1 MAGPFL
7 IHTTAPLKCLSDEKL
22 YVKHVILEKGGQT
35 HPIQRKEV
43 KNCLMINQLL
53 SEGGKQGK
61 QTLWKKLLMVQFS
74 SYSEDEVSGILAR
87 NIEYNGSRYC
97 FLGFSE
103 LQLKNK
109 TCFLIA
115 ETDKQIG
122 ERRTTFANL
131 SVTIPFADRVAK
143 VQHMFEPYEK
153 SLQLTE
159 DEFIFENNAE
169 ITEESGFMS
178 PELAEKIKKTAE
190 YNLANDPS
198 VVQVICP
205 GFSGKLVLSDEILA
219 KARRDGIPRLK
230 ALMKTS
236 GATKDCGNSL
246 TVGIV
251 DYSKPYKVGYL
262 DIYTVMLLSE
272 RGVASDY
279 LLELQR
285 HYYDVLTKLETDLT
299 SAKYF
304 LRLNGR
310 EDILRKIDNGIN
322 PDARETICQI
332 KGDEIR
338 KMQENED
345 DPKLRILVSESREVF
360 GIPDPYNNQLQSS
373 ECVFAPCLNCLQP
386 QERELFESA
395 EQVLVIPQ
403 PCYSATDIRVLTL
416 VRDKGEYEKLKDCIV
431 LPSQTETQAVSSKY
445 FVSWDRN
452 LLHQSNSTSWFPKLP
467 GLSCLLCRGRSE
479 DTTDRVGETV
489 TNEANTPSTA
499 RELTSE
505 ADTSSTATELHEDAS
520 FQEKLKK
527 YFANFKSSDDLISR
541 AKSHFKEFALLKGSP
556 SFSDCK
562 QLGKYLS
569 SRFDWNAKRDDVEKY
584 LAKLDEKYA
593 KLKLNEEGN
602 QKSSSL
608 QELCEEI
615 TASLHDFIKK
625 NAERQR

>member
-7 IHTTAPLKCLSDEKL
+7 IHTTAPLKCPADEKL
-22 YVKHVILEKGGQT
+22 YVKHVILKKGDQN
-35 HPIQRKEV
+35 PRIQRKEV

-61 QTLWKKLLMVQFS
+61 QILWKKLLMVEFS

-143 VQHMFEPYEK
+143 VQHMFERYEK

-159 DEFIFENNAE
+159 DEFIFENNAD

-178 PELAEKIKKTAE
+178 PELAKQIKKTAE

-230 ALMKTS
+230 ALLKTS

-279 LLELQR
+279 LLELQK

-310 EDILRKIDNGIN
+310 EDILGKIDNGIN

-338 KMQENED
+338 KMQENEE

-360 GIPDPYNNQLQSS
+360 GIIDPYDNQLQSS

-403 PCYSATDIRVLTL
+403 PCYSATDIRVLKL
-416 VRDKGEYEKLKDCIV
+416 VCKKGEYEKLKDCIV
-431 LPSQTETQAVSSKY
+431 LPSQTETQFVSRKY
-445 FVSWDRN
+445 FVCWDKN
-452 LLHQSNSTSWFPKLP
+452 LLPQSNSAIWNILSEIPSKISTVLP
-467 GLSCLLCRGRSE
+467 GLSWSNVMPFLWCGDRPE

-489 TNEANTPSTA
+489 
-499 RELTSE
+499 TSE

-520 FQEKLKK
+520 FQGKLKK

-556 SFSDCK
+556 SCRDCK
-562 QLGKYLS
+562 KLGKYLS
-569 SRFDWNAKRDDVEKY
+569 PSFDWNAKRDEAEIYVTNLGK
-584 LAKLDEKYA
+584 
-593 KLKLNEEGN
+593 EGN
-602 QKSSSL
+602 QESADESSTL
-608 QELCEEI
+608 QKLCGEM
-615 TASLHDFIKK
+615 TDNLHTFIEA
-625 NAERQR
+625 NTEGQR

>member
-230 ALMKTS
+230 ALLKTS

-279 LLELQR
+279 LLELQK

-310 EDILRKIDNGIN
+310 KDILGKIDNGIN

-345 DPKLRILVSESREVF
+345 HPKLRILVSESREVF
-360 GIPDPYNNQLQSS
+360 GILDPYDNQLQSS

-403 PCYSATDIRVLTL
+403 PCYSATDIRVLKL
-416 VRDKGEYEKLKDCIV
+416 VCNKGEYEKLKDCIV
-431 LPSQTETQAVSSKY
+431 LPSQTETQFVSRKY
-445 FVSWDRN
+445 FVCWDKN
-452 LLHQSNSTSWFPKLP
+452 LLPQSNSAIWNILSEIPSKISTILP
-467 GLSCLLCRGRSE
+467 GLSWSNVMPFLWCGDRPE

-489 TNEANTPSTA
+489 
-499 RELTSE
+499 TSE

-556 SFSDCK
+556 SCRDCK
-562 QLGKYLS
+562 TLGKYLS
-569 SRFDWNAKRDDVEKY
+569 PSFDWNAKRDEAEKY
-584 LAKLDEKYA
+584 VTNLGK
-593 KLKLNEEGN
+593 EGN
-602 QKSSSL
+602 QESTDESSTL
-608 QELCEEI
+608 QKLCGEM
-615 TASLHDFIKK
+615 TDNLHAFIEA
-625 NAERQR
+625 NTEGQR